1 MKKFSLIIL
10 CSLLLFSCEKP
21 QKHASKE
28 ENPFVVDV
36 LLKTTP
42 VKDQGHSNLCWIY
55 AMLSTIETNH
65 LMQGD
70 SVNLSTDYVARK
82 LFTQQAIENY
92 LSRGKKRF
100 NQRGMASML
109 IHIIQQDGAIPF
121 DSYYSKDGVNYNI
134 LCRKLAM
141 AVKTAHSFAD
151 VQSKADAIMDEEIGY
166 MPAPSVHMLGA
177 TYTPLEFAHSVCREN
192 EYDSY
197 TSFTHHPFGSR
208 VVLETPDNLMNDSFL
223 NLPID
228 LLMNLI
234 VSRLQ
239 SGRAVC
245 WEGDVSEPGFDAVNG
260 VGEVPEKNVTQE
272 MRQRQ
277 FESLKTTDDH
287 CMSIVGIAH
296 DKKGNRYFI
305 MKNSWGTSNRF
316 HGFIYLSYNYVKL
329 KTIAI
334 FA

>member
-1 MKKFSLIIL
+1 
-10 CSLLLFSCEKP
+10 
-21 QKHASKE
+21 
-28 ENPFVVDV
+28 
-36 LLKTTP
+36 
-42 VKDQGHSNLCWIY
+42 
-55 AMLSTIETNH
+55 
-65 LMQGD
+65 
-70 SVNLSTDYVARK
+70 
-82 LFTQQAIENY
+82 
-92 LSRGKKRF
+92 
-100 NQRGMASML
+100 MASML

-228 LLMNLI
+228 SLMNLI

-296 DKKGNRYFI
+296 DKKGNRFFI
-305 MKNSWGTSNRF
+305 LKNSWGTNNRF
-316 HGFIYLSYNYVKL
+316 HGFVYLSYEYVKL
-329 KTIAI
+329 KTIAV
-334 FA
+334 FL

>member
-1 MKKFSLIIL
+1 MKNITLIIL
-10 CSLLLFSCEKP
+10 CSFLLLSCGKQAENNKD
-21 QKHASKE
+21 K
-28 ENPFVVDV
+28 NPFVVDI

-42 VKDQGHSNLCWIY
+42 VKDQGQGSLCWAY

-70 SVNLSTDYVARK
+70 SVNLSVDYIARK
-82 LFTQQAIENY
+82 LFTRQALQNY
-92 LSRGKKRF
+92 LSNGKKHF

-109 IHIIQQDGAIPF
+109 IHIIQQEGAIPF
-121 DSYYSKDGVNYNI
+121 DSYYSKDEVNYNI
-134 LCRKLAM
+134 LCRKLAK
-141 AVKTAHSFAD
+141 AVRAAHGFGD
-151 VQSKADAIMDEEIGY
+151 VQAKADAIMDSEIGY

-192 EYDSY
+192 EYDNY
-197 TSFTHHPFGSR
+197 TSFAHHPFGSR
-208 VVLETPDNLMNDSFL
+208 FILETPDNLMNDSFL

-228 LLMNLI
+228 GLMNLI
-234 VSRLQ
+234 VNRLKN
-239 SGRAVC
+239 GRAVC
-245 WEGDVSEPGFDAVNG
+245 WEGDISEPGFDAENG
-260 VGEVPEKNVTQE
+260 VAEVPEKKVTQE
-272 MRQRQ
+272 MRQQQ

-287 CMSIVGIAH
+287 CMSIVGMAH
-296 DKKGNRYFI
+296 DKQGNRYFI

>member
-1 MKKFSLIIL
+1 MKNITLIIL
-10 CSLLLFSCEKP
+10 CSFLLLSCGKQAENNKD
-21 QKHASKE
+21 K
-28 ENPFVVDV
+28 NPFVVDI

-42 VKDQGHSNLCWIY
+42 VKDQGQGSLCWAY

-70 SVNLSTDYVARK
+70 SVNLSVDYIARR
-82 LFTQQAIENY
+82 LFTRQALQNY
-92 LSRGKKRF
+92 LSNGKKHF

-109 IHIIQQDGAIPF
+109 IHIIQQEGAIPF
-121 DSYYSKDGVNYNI
+121 DSYYSKDEVNYNI
-134 LCRKLAM
+134 LCRKLAK
-141 AVKTAHSFAD
+141 AVRTAHGFGD
-151 VQSKADAIMDEEIGY
+151 VQAKADAIMDSEIGY

-192 EYDSY
+192 EYDNY
-197 TSFTHHPFGSR
+197 TSFAHHLFGSR
-208 VVLETPDNLMNDSFL
+208 FILETPDNLMNDSFL

-228 LLMNLI
+228 GLMNLI
-234 VSRLQ
+234 VNRLKN
-239 SGRAVC
+239 GRAVC
-245 WEGDVSEPGFDAVNG
+245 WEGDISEPGFDAENG
-260 VGEVPEKNVTQE
+260 VGEVPEKIVTQE
-272 MRQRQ
+272 MRQQQ

-287 CMSIVGIAH
+287 CMSIVGMAH
-296 DKKGNRYFI
+296 DKQGNRYFI

>member
-1 MKKFSLIIL
+1 MKNITLIIL
-10 CSLLLFSCEKP
+10 CSFLLLSCGKQAENNKD
-21 QKHASKE
+21 K
-28 ENPFVVDV
+28 NPFVVDI

-42 VKDQGHSNLCWIY
+42 VKDQGQGSLCWAY

-70 SVNLSTDYVARK
+70 SVNLSVDYIARR
-82 LFTQQAIENY
+82 LFTRQALQNY
-92 LSRGKKRF
+92 LSNGKKHF

-109 IHIIQQDGAIPF
+109 IHIIQQEGAIPF
-121 DSYYSKDGVNYNI
+121 DSYYSKDEVNYNI
-134 LCRKLAM
+134 LCRKLAK
-141 AVKTAHSFAD
+141 AVRAAHGFDD
-151 VQSKADAIMDEEIGY
+151 VQAKADAIMDSEIGY

-192 EYDSY
+192 EYDNY
-197 TSFTHHPFGSR
+197 TSFAHHLFGSR
-208 VVLETPDNLMNDSFL
+208 FILETPDNLMNDSFL

-228 LLMNLI
+228 GLMNLI
-234 VSRLQ
+234 VNRLKN
-239 SGRAVC
+239 GRAVC
-245 WEGDVSEPGFDAVNG
+245 WEGDISEPGFDAENG
-260 VGEVPEKNVTQE
+260 VGEVPEKIVTQE
-272 MRQRQ
+272 MRQQQ

-287 CMSIVGIAH
+287 CMSIVGMAH
-296 DKKGNRYFI
+296 DKQGNRYFI

>member
-1 MKKFSLIIL
+1 MKNITLIIL
-10 CSLLLFSCEKP
+10 CSFLLLSCGKQAENNKD
-21 QKHASKE
+21 K
-28 ENPFVVDV
+28 NPFVVDI

-42 VKDQGHSNLCWIY
+42 VKDQGQGSLCWAY

-70 SVNLSTDYVARK
+70 SVNLSVDYIARR
-82 LFTQQAIENY
+82 LFTRQALQNY
-92 LSRGKKRF
+92 LSNGKKHF

-109 IHIIQQDGAIPF
+109 IHIIQQEGAIPF
-121 DSYYSKDGVNYNI
+121 DSYYSKDEVNYNI
-134 LCRKLAM
+134 LCRKLAK
-141 AVKTAHSFAD
+141 AVRAAHGFGD
-151 VQSKADAIMDEEIGY
+151 VQAKADAIMDSEIGY

-192 EYDSY
+192 EYDNY
-197 TSFTHHPFGSR
+197 TSFAHHPFGSR
-208 VVLETPDNLMNDSFL
+208 FILETPDNLMNDSFL

-228 LLMNLI
+228 GLMNLI
-234 VSRLQ
+234 VNRLKN
-239 SGRAVC
+239 GRAVC
-245 WEGDVSEPGFDAVNG
+245 WEGDISEPGFDAENG
-260 VGEVPEKNVTQE
+260 VGEVPEKKVTQE
-272 MRQRQ
+272 MRQQQ

-296 DKKGNRYFI
+296 DKKGNRFFI
-305 MKNSWGTSNRF
+305 LKNSWGTSNRF

>member
-1 MKKFSLIIL
+1 MKNITLIIL
-10 CSLLLFSCEKP
+10 CSFLLLSCGKQAENNKD
-21 QKHASKE
+21 K
-28 ENPFVVDV
+28 NPFVVDI

-42 VKDQGHSNLCWIY
+42 VKDQGQGSLCWAY

-70 SVNLSTDYVARK
+70 SVNLSVDYIARR
-82 LFTQQAIENY
+82 LFTRQALQNY
-92 LSRGKKRF
+92 LSNGKKHF

-109 IHIIQQDGAIPF
+109 IHIIQQEGAIPF
-121 DSYYSKDGVNYNI
+121 DSYYSKDEVNYNI
-134 LCRKLAM
+134 LCRKLAK
-141 AVKTAHSFAD
+141 AVRTAHGFGD
-151 VQSKADAIMDEEIGY
+151 VQAKADAIMDSEIGY

-192 EYDSY
+192 EYDNY
-197 TSFTHHPFGSR
+197 TSFAHHPFGSR
-208 VVLETPDNLMNDSFL
+208 FILETPDNLMNDSFL

-228 LLMNLI
+228 GLMNLI
-234 VSRLQ
+234 VNRLKN
-239 SGRAVC
+239 GRAVC
-245 WEGDVSEPGFDAVNG
+245 WEGDISEPGFDAENG
-260 VGEVPEKNVTQE
+260 VGEVPEKKVTQE
-272 MRQRQ
+272 MRQQQ

-287 CMSIVGIAH
+287 CMSIVGMAH
-296 DKKGNRYFI
+296 DKQGNCYFI

>member
-1 MKKFSLIIL
+1 
-10 CSLLLFSCEKP
+10 LLLSCGKQAENNKD
-21 QKHASKE
+21 K
-28 ENPFVVDV
+28 NPFVVDI

-42 VKDQGHSNLCWIY
+42 VKDQGQGSLCWAY
-55 AMLSTIETNH
+55 AMFSTIETNH

-70 SVNLSTDYVARK
+70 SVNLSVDYIARR
-82 LFTQQAIENY
+82 LFTRQALQNY
-92 LSRGKKRF
+92 LSNGKKHF

-109 IHIIQQDGAIPF
+109 IHIIQQEGAIPF
-121 DSYYSKDGVNYNI
+121 DSYYSKDEVNYNI
-134 LCRKLAM
+134 LCRKLAK
-141 AVKTAHSFAD
+141 AVRAAHGFGD
-151 VQSKADAIMDEEIGY
+151 VQAKADAIMDSEIGY

-192 EYDSY
+192 EYDNY
-197 TSFTHHPFGSR
+197 TSFAHHPFGSR
-208 VVLETPDNLMNDSFL
+208 FILETPDNLMNDSFL

-228 LLMNLI
+228 GLMNLI
-234 VSRLQ
+234 VNRLKN
-239 SGRAVC
+239 GRAVC
-245 WEGDVSEPGFDAVNG
+245 WEGDISEPGFDAENG
-260 VGEVPEKNVTQE
+260 VGEVPEKKVTQE
-272 MRQRQ
+272 MRQQQ

-287 CMSIVGIAH
+287 CMSIVGMAH
-296 DKKGNRYFI
+296 DKQGNRYFI

>member
-1 MKKFSLIIL
+1 MKNITLIIL
-10 CSLLLFSCEKP
+10 CSFLLLSCGKQAENNKD
-21 QKHASKE
+21 K
-28 ENPFVVDV
+28 NPFVVDI

-42 VKDQGHSNLCWIY
+42 VKDQGQGSLCWAY

-70 SVNLSTDYVARK
+70 SVNLSVDYIARR
-82 LFTQQAIENY
+82 LFTRQALQNY
-92 LSRGKKRF
+92 LSNGKKHF

-109 IHIIQQDGAIPF
+109 IHIIQQEGAIPF
-121 DSYYSKDGVNYNI
+121 DSYYSKDEVNYNI
-134 LCRKLAM
+134 LCRKLAK
-141 AVKTAHSFAD
+141 AVRAAHGFGD
-151 VQSKADAIMDEEIGY
+151 VQAKADAIMDSEIGY

-192 EYDSY
+192 EYDNY
-197 TSFTHHPFGSR
+197 TSFAHHPFGSR
-208 VVLETPDNLMNDSFL
+208 FILETPDNLMNDSFL

-228 LLMNLI
+228 GLMNLI
-234 VSRLQ
+234 VNRLKN
-239 SGRAVC
+239 GRAVC
-245 WEGDVSEPGFDAVNG
+245 WEGDISEPGFDAENG
-260 VGEVPEKNVTQE
+260 VGEVPEKKVTQE
-272 MRQRQ
+272 MRQQQ

-316 HGFIYLSYNYVKL
+316 HGFVYLSYEYVKL
-329 KTIAI
+329 KTIAV
-334 FA
+334 FL